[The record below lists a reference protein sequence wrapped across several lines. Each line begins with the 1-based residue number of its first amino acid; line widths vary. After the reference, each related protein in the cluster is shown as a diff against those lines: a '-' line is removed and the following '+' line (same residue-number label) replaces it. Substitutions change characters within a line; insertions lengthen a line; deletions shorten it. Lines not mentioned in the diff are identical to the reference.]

1 MSPCCSFGRD
11 VRIRKVLSK
20 INQDPAINV
29 QSLARLVKLS
39 SSRLGHLF
47 KADTGME
54 LRHFLVESRLEKAIE
69 LLRNT
74 DMQIKEISHIVG
86 YQHVP
91 SFDRVF
97 RRRFNVSPAD
107 YRRHEPIQETQ
118 DFATLLP
125 EVTAQNGTA
134 VKAK

>member
-1 MSPCCSFGRD
+1 MSPCRISGRD
-11 VRIRKVLSK
+11 LRIRKVLSR
-20 INQDPAINV
+20 IDQDPAVNV

-54 LRHFLVESRLEKAIE
+54 LRHFLVESRLEKATE

-74 DMQIKEISHIVG
+74 DMQIKEISHTVG

-97 RRRFNVSPAD
+97 RKRFSISPAG
-107 YRRHEPIQETQ
+107 YRRREPPQETEE
-118 DFATLLP
+118 FEMLL
-125 EVTAQNGTA
+125 TASVVQNGHSG
-134 VKAK
+134 KS

>member
-1 MSPCCSFGRD
+1 MSPCRTLGRD
-11 VRIRKVLSK
+11 IRIRKVLSK
-20 INQDPAINV
+20 IDQDPAATV

-47 KADTGME
+47 KSDTGME
-54 LRHFLVESRLEKAIE
+54 LRHFLVESRLEKATE

-74 DMQIKEISHIVG
+74 DMQIKEISHTVG

-97 RRRFNVSPAD
+97 RKRFNVSPAD
-107 YRRHEPIQETQ
+107 YRRHEPPEDEP
-118 DFATLLP
+118 DFEMLLA
-125 EVTAQNGTA
+125 EGAVQNGHSG
-134 VKAK
+134 KG

>member
-1 MSPCCSFGRD
+1 MSPCSSLGRD
-11 VRIRKVLSK
+11 VRIRKVLTK
-20 INQDPAINV
+20 IAQDPAVSV
-29 QSLARLVKLS
+29 QSLACLVKLS

-54 LRHFLVESRLEKAIE
+54 LRHFLVESRLEKATD

-74 DMQIKEISHIVG
+74 DMQIKEISHTVG

-97 RRRFNVSPAD
+97 RKRFHVSPAD
-107 YRRHEPIQETQ
+107 YRRHEPPAETE
-118 DFATLLP
+118 DFPVLLP
-125 EVTAQNGTA
+125 AA
-134 VKAK
+134 VARIGYSGKG